1 MAAAKTAVVAPWVI
15 PVRPEG
21 VTLRDQAVVFEG
33 GTILDLIPAAQLAT
47 THPDADIQR
56 FPQHAL
62 IPGLINAHTHAA
74 MSLFRGIADDLPLMS
89 WLEEHIWPLE
99 RQWVAETFVRDGVEL
114 AMAEMIRGGIT
125 CFNDMYFFPEV
136 ASQSAIRAGM
146 RASIGLIVMDH
157 PSPWAQGPDDY
168 LAKGLALHDDYHHHP
183 TTHFT
188 LAPHAPYTVSDAP
201 LARIRTLAEEL
212 DLPIH
217 MHVHETRDE
226 ISQSLALHGERPLE
240 RLARLGLLGPRLM
253 AVHMTQLEPF
263 EIEQMAEQGVSVI
276 HCPESNLKLSSGFC
290 PVTRL
295 INAGASVALGTDG
308 AASNNDLD
316 LMGEM
321 RTAALLAKGLSGRAD
336 ALPAA
341 SALTMATLAGAR
353 ALGLEER
360 VGSLE
365 VGKAA
370 DLVAIRLDG
379 LETQPLYE
387 PISQLVYSA
396 SRHQVTDVW
405 VEGKRLLQD
414 RQLLTLDEAG
424 LLERVSHWSSRLTQS
439 RAGALQPLPVQ
450 EK

>member
-1 MAAAKTAVVAPWVI
+1 MAVEKTAVVAPWVI

-21 VTLRDQAVVFEG
+21 VTLRDQAVVFQG
-33 GTILDLIPAAQLAT
+33 GTILDLLPAEQLPA
-47 THPDADIQR
+47 THPDAEIER

-62 IPGLINAHTHAA
+62 IPGLVNAHTHAA
-74 MSLFRGIADDLPLMS
+74 MSLFRGIADDLPLMA
-89 WLEEHIWPLE
+89 WLEGHIWPLE
-99 RQWVAETFVRDGVEL
+99 RRWLAENFVRDGVEL

-136 ASQSAIRAGM
+136 ACQAAVRAGM
-146 RASIGLIVMDH
+146 RAGIGLIVMDH
-157 PSPWAQGPDDY
+157 PSSWAQGPDEY

-201 LARIRTLAEEL
+201 LARVRTLAEEL

-226 ISQSLALHGERPLE
+226 ISQSLAQFGERPLQ

-253 AVHMTQLEPF
+253 AVHMTQLEAF
-263 EIEQMAEQGVSVI
+263 EIEQLAEYGVNVI

-290 PVTRL
+290 PITRL
-295 INAGASVALGTDG
+295 IDAGASIALGTDG

-316 LMGEM
+316 LFGEM

-341 SALTMATLAGAR
+341 SALTMATQGGAR

-360 VGSLE
+360 IGSLE
-365 VGKAA
+365 AGKAA
-370 DLVAIRLDG
+370 DFVAIRLDT

-387 PISQLVYSA
+387 PLSQLVYSA
-396 SRHQVTDVW
+396 GRQQVTDVW
-405 VEGKRLLQD
+405 VEGKRLLKN
-414 RQLLTLDEAG
+414 RQLCTLDERG
-424 LLERVSHWSSRLTQS
+424 LLDRVSRWSSRLSHS
-439 RAGALQPLPVQ
+439 RTEVFPPLAVK